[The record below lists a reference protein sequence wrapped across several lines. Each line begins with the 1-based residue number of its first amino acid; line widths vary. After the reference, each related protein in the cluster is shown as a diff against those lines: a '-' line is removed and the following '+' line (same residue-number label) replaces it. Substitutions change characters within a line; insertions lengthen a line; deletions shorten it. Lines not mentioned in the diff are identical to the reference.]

1 MRLECADAQ
10 EKVVPVNYSISTE
23 ERLVLVIATGI
34 VTREDMDGL
43 HHQVLADAQIEPGM
57 RLVFE
62 AGDADSQLTFTD
74 LQEIAARLSGIFDR
88 GIGKVAVVADSS
100 YVYSLAKT
108 FAVFAANEPVRMKP
122 FRHREEAM
130 EWLNSR
136 HSADETHSA
145 TIEPQSIV
153 ERDDSLVELSRSR
166 RKTPR
171 STKRAG

>member
-1 MRLECADAQ
+1 M
-10 EKVVPVNYSISTE
+10 PVNYTISTE
-23 ERLVLVIATGI
+23 ENLVLVTATGV
-34 VTREDMDGL
+34 VTRDHMDGL
-43 HHQVLADAQIEPGM
+43 HHQMLADTRIEPGM
-57 RLVFE
+57 RLIFE
-62 AGDADSQLTFTD
+62 AGDADARLNFTD
-74 LQEIAARLSGIFDR
+74 LQEIAERLSGIFDR
-88 GIGKVAVVADSS
+88 GIGKVAVVADSN

-122 FRHREEAM
+122 FRKREEAI
-130 EWLNSR
+130 EWLNSK
-136 HSADETHSA
+136 HSANEAHSA